1 MLSNCAQ
8 EKELGWF
15 YTSPGFDWFS
25 LLESWTSSSY
35 GPLRFSAKLISGYMA
50 HVLDKEK
57 VSYLVSLTESD
68 MSTLLQMIYQSVV
81 SETHVASG
89 FGCQFSTVE
98 LIPSLQNFLIN
109 QANFLAVIQSQEI
122 LPSLLLL
129 LNSDKLTEK
138 KTALRLLLVLAN
150 SLQLRQNLDDISAFG
165 IISEVKENSEDAC
178 VKFLS
183 ECALLSLQ
191 GSVGK
196 L

>member
-8 EKELGWF
+8 EKEFGWF

-25 LLESWTSSSY
+25 ILESWVSSSY

-68 MSTLLQMIYQSVV
+68 MSTLLQMVYQSVV
-81 SETHVASG
+81 SEIHVASG
-89 FGCQFSTVE
+89 FGCQFSAVE
-98 LIPSLQNFLIN
+98 LIRLLQNFLIN
-109 QANFLAVIQSQEI
+109 QVNFLAVIQSQEI

-129 LNSDKLTEK
+129 LNTDKLTEK
-138 KTALRLLLVLAN
+138 KTALRLLLVLTN
-150 SLQLRQNLDDISAFG
+150 SLQLRQNLNDISAFE
-165 IISEVKENSEDAC
+165 IISEVKENAEDAC

-183 ECALLSLQ
+183 ECALLCLQ